1 MNTAMNELE
10 LQRLVDG
17 ELSQAEQQNLLR
29 RLDESPGDWRTV
41 ALAFVEQQVFADAS
55 RELLAES
62 AMPARVAM
70 RAELKSPRTLWPTV
84 VAAVAL
90 GIGLGLL
97 SGGLMTSLR
106 PGSSDAV
113 VDADNPIDQSDQAT
127 DAVLEPVPVMSL
139 EFANAGREDDAWSIP
154 VYDPK
159 DVNDDYWNVE
169 NIVPPEVRS
178 AFSKEG
184 YRVDHHREFYS
195 IPLDDGRRVAV
206 PVDTVQVRYAGL

>member
-1 MNTAMNELE
+1 MNTVVNELE

-17 ELSQAEQQNLLR
+17 ELSQA
-29 RLDESPGDWRTV
+29 V
-41 ALAFVEQQVFADAS
+41 ACAS
-55 RELLAES
+55 QELLAES
-62 AMPARVAM
+62 AMSPPVATQTRV
-70 RAELKSPRTLWPTV
+70 KSPRTLWPTV

-154 VYDPK
+154 VYDPG

>member
-62 AMPARVAM
+62 ATPARVAM
-70 RAELKSPRTLWPTV
+70 HAEAKSPRTLWPTV

-139 EFANAGREDDAWSIP
+139 EFANAGQEDDAWSIP
-154 VYDPK
+154 VYDPG